1 MVAIR
6 RRGASTTG
14 CLFSLLIT
22 AVIAYYGMNLGQV
35 WWRYYELLDRMKT
48 AARFANVNTDSQIVS
63 QLQGDA
69 LELGVPGTPLR
80 FRVVRTETPNA
91 ISISTSYEERVEL
104 PFVHRTFSF
113 NPSVNQRL

>member
-1 MVAIR
+1 MVATN

-22 AVIAYYGMNLGQV
+22 AVVAYYGVNLGQV

-48 AARFANVNTDSQIVS
+48 VARFANVNTDAQIVS

-69 LELGVPGTPLR
+69 QELSIPGTPLR
-80 FRVVRTETPNA
+80 FRVVRTENPNA
-91 ISISTSYEERVEL
+91 ISISTSYEEKVEL
-104 PFVHRTFSF
+104 PFVHRTFTF
-113 NPSVNQRL
+113 KPSVDQRL